1 MLEISS
7 QFSFRGFMR
16 FRGMGTFWP
25 SMPPV
30 ELVIVSPIRR
40 ERTGRLAGLGG
51 SESTMSWMGEGG
63 LRFGIKWYNLVKKN
77 FYYKKYS

>member
-51 SESTMSWMGEGG
+51 SESTMSWMRGREV
-63 LRFGIKWYNLVKKN
+63 WDLVKKTKK
-77 FYYKKYS
+77 YYKKK